1 MNVSSIQGHIE
12 IYKSI
17 IEYNPD
23 TIFILST
30 DGIIMEVNPAL
41 SKLLGYSKHEVQGL
55 TYQDLIIS
63 NDLETVKQQ
72 INQVLNGVPSE
83 VETSAYRKD
92 GKIIYLQVKFIP
104 LSVNKQ
110 IMGVCCIFRDVTE
123 RKKIER
129 VLYESEK
136 RYKRLVENSPE
147 PIVVYQSEFIK
158 YANPA
163 CVKLLGS
170 SSIEDLIGKS
180 IKDYFDSNSVHLIEQ
195 RINQAEEIGKIQGA
209 TEEKVLRADGSVI
222 DVEVTGITIKY
233 EGKPAFLMM
242 YHDITS
248 RTGNEKA
255 LHQSEERY
263 RLIAENMTDLV
274 CLIAWDGSFKY
285 ASPSHV
291 TVLGFPSD
299 AYEGKYA
306 RDWMHKDDHPNV
318 RKKLEETTK
327 TKEASSF
334 EFRFQDIE
342 ANWVWLEGKA
352 TSVFNEKGDFEHF
365 LVVSRDITERRILE
379 EKLSHMAHHD
389 TLTGLPNRRLLFEQ
403 LKQSLKEADRYQRTI
418 ALMFLDLDRF
428 KHINDTYG
436 HDAGDELLKQ
446 FTNRVQECIRESDV
460 LVRLGGDEFVI
471 LLPEIS
477 CETQITTIAERII
490 SLLQKPWKIFEH
502 EFVATSS
509 IGIAFYE
516 EGDKEKELLKKADI
530 ALYQAKSD
538 GKNNYCVYHK
548 IGQEKN

>member
-1 MNVSSIQGHIE
+1 MNVSFSQAHIE

-23 TIFILST
+23 AIVIVST

-41 SKLLGYSKHEVQGL
+41 SKLLGYSKLEVQGL
-55 TYQDLIIS
+55 AYQDLIIS
-63 NDLETVKQQ
+63 NDLETVNQQ

-83 VETSAYRKD
+83 VETSVYSKD
-92 GKIIYLQVKFIP
+92 GKKIYLQVKFIP

-123 RKKIER
+123 RRKIER
-129 VLYESEK
+129 ALNESEK
-136 RYKRLVENSPE
+136 KYRRLVENSPE
-147 PIVVYQSEFIK
+147 PIVVYQNEFIK

-163 CVKLLGS
+163 CVKLFGS
-170 SSIEDLIGKS
+170 SSIQEVIGQS
-180 IKDYFDSNSVHLIEQ
+180 IKDYFDSDSIHLIEQ
-195 RINQAEEIGKIQGA
+195 RINQAEEIGTIQGV
-209 TEEKVLRADGSVI
+209 TEEKVVLADGTVI
-222 DVEVTGITIKY
+222 DVEVTGITIKH

-248 RTGNEKA
+248 RKCNEQA
-255 LHQSEERY
+255 LRKSEERY

-291 TVLGFPSD
+291 TVLGYPSED
-299 AYEGKYA
+299 YEGKYA
-306 RDWMHKDDHPNV
+306 RDCMHKDDHPNV
-318 RKKLEETTK
+318 RKKLEKTIK

-334 EFRFQDIE
+334 EFRFRDIE
-342 ANWVWLEGKA
+342 ENWIWLEGKA
-352 TSVFNEKGDFEHF
+352 TSIFNVKGDFEHF

-389 TLTGLPNRRLLFEQ
+389 TLTGLPNRRVLFEQ
-403 LKQSLKEADRYQRTI
+403 LKQSLKESDRYQRRI

-446 FTNRVQECIRESDV
+446 FTNRVQGCIRESDV
-460 LVRLGGDEFVI
+460 LVRLGGDVFVV

-477 CETQITTIAERII
+477 CETQITTLAERII
-490 SLLQKPWKIFEH
+490 SSLQKPWKIFEH
-502 EFVATSS
+502 EFVTTSS